1 MNARALKRWIAPL
14 LRTPLHPQWLLR
26 TASGLPLGDLTG
38 AVLDVGCADRRIAVL
53 LQPGC
58 RYVGLDYPPTADTLY
73 RTQPDVYGDAQALP
87 LAAESFDAVLLLH
100 VLEHVPEP
108 SAAVAEAL
116 RVLRPAGRLI
126 VETPFLYPVHDA
138 PFDYQRWT
146 PVGLRRLVESE
157 GGVVHRLDAAG
168 TPAETGAV
176 VFNLGLSL
184 LALEWIR
191 RRSPWLVLVP
201 LVGLIIA
208 VVNLIGWLLGRLGTD
223 QTVMPHRIRL
233 LCQKP
238 GQGGT

>member
-1 MNARALKRWIAPL
+1 VQVRELKHWLAPL
-14 LRTPLHPQWLLR
+14 VRTPLHPQWLLR
-26 TASGLPLGDLTG
+26 TASCLPLGDLSG
-38 AVLDVGCADRRIAVL
+38 AVLDVGCADRRIEAL
-53 LQPGC
+53 LHPGC
-58 RYVGLDYPPTADTLY
+58 NYVGLDYPPTADTLY

-87 LAAESFDAVLLLH
+87 FAAESFDAVLLQH

-108 SAAVAEAL
+108 STAVAEAL

-146 PVGLRRLVESE
+146 PVGLRRLVESQ
-157 GGVVHRLDAAG
+157 GGLVHHLDAAG

-184 LALEWIR
+184 VAVEWIR

-201 LVGLIIA
+201 LLGLTIA
-208 VVNLIGWLLGRLGTD
+208 VVNVVGWLFGRLGTD
-223 QTVMPHRIRL
+223 PTVMPHRIRL
-233 LCQKP
+233 LCRKL
-238 GQGGT
+238 GQDGN

>member
-1 MNARALKRWIAPL
+1 VKARELKRRLAPL

-26 TASGLPLGDLTG
+26 TGSGFPLGDLTG
-38 AVLDVGCADRRIAVL
+38 AVLDVGCADRRIEAL

-58 RYVGLDYPPTADTLY
+58 SYVGLDYPPTADTLY
-73 RTQPDVYGDAQALP
+73 STRPDVYGDAQALP
-87 LAAESFDAVLLLH
+87 FAPESFDAVLLLH

-116 RVLRPAGRLI
+116 RVLRPGGGLI

-146 PVGLRRLVESE
+146 PVGLRRLVESQ
-157 GGVVHRLDAAG
+157 GGLVHRLEPGG

-184 LALEWIR
+184 VALEWIR
-191 RRSPWLVLVP
+191 RRSPWLVLAP
-201 LVGLIIA
+201 LLGLVIA
-208 VVNLIGWLLGRLGTD
+208 VVNLIGWLLGRIGIDSST
-223 QTVMPHRIRL
+223 MPHRVQLVCEKGSIR
-233 LCQKP
+233 
-238 GQGGT
+238 GS